1 MKAAPACIGLGREGP
16 GTRVSR
22 FARRLLR
29 AQSGVAAIEFAM
41 VLPIFIGLGMYGIE
55 IAYMSSVNMRISQ
68 IALGVADNASRMEQ
82 TNNSTV
88 APTVT
93 EADIDSVMI
102 GATTEGENFDFATNG
117 RIILSSLERDPATG
131 KQFIHWQ
138 RCAGGLNV
146 QSDYGND
153 STLNGLNGGTIVSL
167 GSGTSKVVAPPG
179 IAVMFVEV
187 FYDYHGIFGTLF
199 VNNQRFKQ
207 EAAYLVR
214 DVRDLRA
221 SSLPGVTG
229 GGGNSQC
236 S

>member
-1 MKAAPACIGLGREGP
+1 MKTVGLTFPGARQRRSGRFYELM
-16 GTRVSR
+16 TS
-22 FARRLLR
+22 LIR
-29 AQSGVAAIEFAM
+29 AKSGVAAIEFALI
-41 VLPIFIGLGMYGIE
+41 LPLFTGLGMYGIE

-68 IALGVADNASRMEQ
+68 IALEIADNASRMEQ

-102 GATTEGENFDFATNG
+102 GATTEGENFDFAANG
-117 RIILSSLERDPATG
+117 RVILSSLERDPVTG

-138 RCAGGLNV
+138 RCAGALNV

-153 STLNGLNGGTIVSL
+153 STRNGLNGGNIIAL
-167 GSGTSKVVAPPG
+167 GRGPSKVTAPAG

-187 FYDYHGIFGTLF
+187 FYDYEGIFGTLF
-199 VNNQRFKQ
+199 VENQRFKQ

-221 SSLPGVTG
+221 SSLSGVTG

-236 S
+236 G

>member
-1 MKAAPACIGLGREGP
+1 MTMPFLCGGTAGVGAGRSFE
-16 GTRVSR
+16 R
-22 FARRLLR
+22 FARRLLHSR
-29 AQSGVAAIEFAM
+29 SGVAAIEFAM
-41 VLPIFIGLGMYGIE
+41 ILPLFTGLGMYGIE

-68 IALGVADNASRMEQ
+68 IALEVADNASRMEQ

-117 RIILSSLERDPATG
+117 RVILSSLERDPVTG

-138 RCAGGLNV
+138 RCTGGLRV

-153 STLNGLNGGTIVSL
+153 SSRNGLNGGTITSL
-167 GSGTSKVVAPPG
+167 GRGPSKVVAPAG

-187 FYDYHGIFGTLF
+187 FYDYDGIFGTLF
-199 VNNQRFKQ
+199 VRNQRFKQ

-221 SSLPGVTG
+221 ASLSGVTG

-236 S
+236 V

>member
-1 MKAAPACIGLGREGP
+1 MKTTGSSLPSVRQRRAGRF
-16 GTRVSR
+16 SR
-22 FARRLLR
+22 LVASLI
-29 AQSGVAAIEFAM
+29 QSSSGVAAIEFAM
-41 VLPIFIGLGMYGIE
+41 ILPLFTGLGMYGIE

-68 IALGVADNASRMEQ
+68 IALEIADNASRMEQ
-82 TNNSTV
+82 TNNSTI

-117 RIILSSLERDPATG
+117 RVILSSLERDPVTG

-138 RCAGGLNV
+138 RCAGELNV

-153 STLNGLNGGTIVSL
+153 STRNGLNGGTITAL
-167 GSGTSKVVAPPG
+167 GRGPTKVTAPPG

-187 FYDYHGIFGTLF
+187 FYDYEGIFGTLF
-199 VNNQRFKQ
+199 VENQRFKQ

-221 SSLPGVTG
+221 ASLPGVTG
-229 GGGNSQC
+229 VGGNSQC
-236 S
+236 E